1 MKNILI
7 IADGILAKHF
17 LERLFNSRNN
27 SLHNYT
33 IITYNEETLPK
44 TDVNFENFNFYSF
57 DPTSFS
63 KLKLHMKDSYE
74 KAMVIMQS
82 EFDSNSVY
90 ENLKKINSKIEIDIM
105 DLWGFDEEFKSDH
118 RLKLI
123 DARKI
128 LSSRFMDFLPDV
140 PVIADNIG
148 LGIGEIMEVKVPIG
162 SSYVYRHVGNIR
174 KKKWKIAMIY
184 RHQNYIIAA
193 PDTIIL
199 PNDVLLIVGEPRV
212 LESVFRAVKKEP
224 GQFPNPFG
232 NNIYLI
238 LDMKNMSDDEID
250 SLIKDSLLLHSKL
263 NNKKLF
269 IKVIN
274 PTLSNMFNKIKKLAT
289 NSVYVVID
297 YFSSGINITKSN
309 MGEFDIGLIITDTK
323 TFKRKK
329 ELFYS
334 VKLPLLKIGNS
345 GFCTIK
351 NGVIVGNE
359 EDAER
364 HSSVIMDCCK
374 QLDFNIDFYHFNS
387 KFSGDDSGLIEHFE
401 SLSKLFNKNVN
412 IIKDIGNPLLKLRK
426 RNDVLQFLSF
436 SQKILDGGF
445 TSIFSKD
452 TDRLHYI
459 LDKNYQMFIPQ
470 NDKIRE

>member
-1 MKNILI
+1 
-7 IADGILAKHF
+7 
-17 LERLFNSRNN
+17 
-27 SLHNYT
+27 
-33 IITYNEETLPK
+33 
-44 TDVNFENFNFYSF
+44 
-57 DPTSFS
+57 
-63 KLKLHMKDSYE
+63 
-74 KAMVIMQS
+74 
-82 EFDSNSVY
+82 
-90 ENLKKINSKIEIDIM
+90 M

-212 LESVFRAVKKEP
+212 LQSVFRAVKKEP

-238 LDMKNMSDDEID
+238 LDMKNMSDDEMD
-250 SLIKDSLLLHSKL
+250 SLIKDSLLIHSKL
-263 NNKKLF
+263 NSKKLF

-274 PTLSNMFNKIKKLAT
+274 PTLSNMFNKIKNLAT
-289 NSVYVVID
+289 NSVYVIID
-297 YFSSGINITKSN
+297 YFSFGINITKSN

-329 ELFYS
+329 SY
-334 VKLPLLKIGNS
+334 
-345 GFCTIK
+345 
-351 NGVIVGNE
+351 
-359 EDAER
+359 
-364 HSSVIMDCCK
+364 
-374 QLDFNIDFYHFNS
+374 
-387 KFSGDDSGLIEHFE
+387 
-401 SLSKLFNKNVN
+401 
-412 IIKDIGNPLLKLRK
+412 
-426 RNDVLQFLSF
+426 
-436 SQKILDGGF
+436 F
-445 TSIFSKD
+445 T
-452 TDRLHYI
+452 
-459 LDKNYQMFIPQ
+459 P
-470 NDKIRE
+470 